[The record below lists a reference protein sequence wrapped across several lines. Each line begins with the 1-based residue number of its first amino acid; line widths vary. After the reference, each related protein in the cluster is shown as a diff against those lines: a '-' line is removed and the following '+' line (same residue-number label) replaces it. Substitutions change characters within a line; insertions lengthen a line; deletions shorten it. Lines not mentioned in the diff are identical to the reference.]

1 MTLEMYFEC
10 RERSSINYISFAEII
25 TESFLEKKKKKP
37 VINWGIIHYIWIL
50 LCTEQQQ
57 QQKRMK
63 ITKANTYTYNIPD
76 ILKSA
81 L

>member
-25 TESFLEKKKKKP
+25 NESFLEKKKKKP
-37 VINWGIIHYIWIL
+37 GINWGIIHYIWIL

-57 QQKRMK
+57 QQQKEWK
-63 ITKANTYTYNIPD
+63 
-76 ILKSA
+76 
-81 L
+81 